1 MGTDGDKHISCLPLW
16 WLADCKLLL
25 SAASQHHKRVL
36 YQIPISQE
44 KIKINSGSSL
54 VAPWVKD
61 PVFSHCGL
69 GRCCGPGAIPGPRT
83 PACHRCVCVGGFR
96 VPKKFQKHI
105 KLKYTFYRR
114 HITYN
119 LLWSWNHG
127 NQGLSVYMCSSPWG
141 SYEDLGLLKQP
152 EPAAHDF
159 QNYFRAI
166 GIQIQEHQA
175 PLPSRRAQ
183 EVKKEHL
190 TILSS
195 KEQNSS
201 ILVIKAIEGSW
212 KFRTSQH
219 LPPSPHFTFVL
230 TSPN

>member
-1 MGTDGDKHISCLPLW
+1 
-16 WLADCKLLL
+16 
-25 SAASQHHKRVL
+25 
-36 YQIPISQE
+36 
-44 KIKINSGSSL
+44 
-54 VAPWVKD
+54 
-61 PVFSHCGL
+61 
-69 GRCCGPGAIPGPRT
+69 
-83 PACHRCVCVGGFR
+83 
-96 VPKKFQKHI
+96 
-105 KLKYTFYRR
+105 
-114 HITYN
+114 
-119 LLWSWNHG
+119 
-127 NQGLSVYMCSSPWG
+127 MCSSPWG

-201 ILVIKAIEGSW
+201 ILVIKAIEGS
-212 KFRTSQH
+212 
-219 LPPSPHFTFVL
+219 
-230 TSPN
+230 